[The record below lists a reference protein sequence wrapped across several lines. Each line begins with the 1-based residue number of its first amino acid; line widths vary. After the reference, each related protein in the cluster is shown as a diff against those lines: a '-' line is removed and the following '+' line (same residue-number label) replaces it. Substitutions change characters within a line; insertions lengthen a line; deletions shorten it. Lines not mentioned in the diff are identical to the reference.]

1 VSSLP
6 TDRKKTADHDDV
18 AAVLRLEG
26 VTKRYGA
33 LTVTDDVDFVLG
45 AGDRHALIGPN
56 GAGKTT
62 LFNLIAGRVP
72 VTSGRIFLKGSE
84 ITRVREEVRARRGIG
99 RTFQHSELFGSL
111 DPVQNVVMALR
122 RRRGARIT
130 IFPSRR
136 KDHELRDQACQLLEQ
151 VGLPP
156 ELAHHVQDLAHGQR
170 RQLEVAMALAQQPDV
185 LLFDE
190 PTAGMSTAETDVF
203 RDIFRQLPADLAVVL
218 IEHDLDV
225 VFSLASQ
232 VTVLAAGSVIAS
244 GEPAAIRSSEEV
256 RDAYLGTNLE
266 GVFR

>member
-1 VSSLP
+1 MSSDP
-6 TDRKKTADHDDV
+6 KTP
-18 AAVLRLEG
+18 VLRLEKL
-26 VTKRYGA
+26 TKRYGA
-33 LTVTDDVDFVLG
+33 LTVTDDVDFTVS

-72 VTSGRIFLKGSE
+72 ATSGRIFLKGSE
-84 ITRVREEVRARRGIG
+84 ITRTREEVRARRGIG

-122 RRRGARIT
+122 RRNGARMPWL
-130 IFPSRR
+130 PSRR
-136 KDHELRDQACQLLEQ
+136 VDQELAEHASTLLAQ
-151 VGLPP
+151 VGLGPDLQHRV
-156 ELAHHVQDLAHGQR
+156 EDLAHGQR
-170 RQLEVAMALAQQPDV
+170 RQLEIAMALAQQPDV

-190 PTAGMSTAETDVF
+190 PTAGMSTAETHVFGDVF
-203 RDIFRQLPADLAVVL
+203 RALPPSLAVVL

-225 VFSLASQ
+225 VFSLATE

-244 GEPAAIRSSEEV
+244 GEPAAVQASDEV
-256 RDAYLGTNLE
+256 HDAYLGTNLE